1 MTRGNR
7 VEELETR
14 VKELQASVSGLT
26 DELIET
32 KERVK
37 ALEEEVQPEDLLDRK
52 LTRKTEAEDTSE
64 ATKGQESEDA
74 DSTDKESTQTDDII
88 VA

>member
-74 DSTDKESTQTDDII
+74 DSTDEESTQTDDII

>member
-7 VEELETR
+7 VEELEKR

-37 ALEEEVQPEDLLDRK
+37 ALEEEVEPEDLLDRK
-52 LTRKTEAEDTSE
+52 LTRKTEAEDASE
-64 ATKGQESEDA
+64 APKGQESEDV
-74 DSTDKESTQTDDII
+74 DNTDEESTKTDDII

>member
-52 LTRKTEAEDTSE
+52 LTRKTDAEESSE

-74 DSTDKESTQTDDII
+74 DSTDEESTQTDDII

>member
-52 LTRKTEAEDTSE
+52 LTRKTEAEEPSE

-74 DSTDKESTQTDDII
+74 DSTDEESTQTDDII